1 MWGIPEPRVASYCS
15 PILMNEVDQELIPP
29 PKRQKV
35 EEVVPAIQESSSS
48 VSSVA
53 NTHKGDS
60 EADRLQR
67 EDSDPLT
74 QRLLMEKDVGI
85 TEYICPKLP
94 GFFAILKQRWIATS
108 A

>member
-1 MWGIPEPRVASYCS
+1 MWGIPEPRVALFYSVAMDE
-15 PILMNEVDQELIPP
+15 IDHELIPP

-35 EEVVPAIQESSSS
+35 EEDVQAIQESSSS

-53 NTHKGDS
+53 NTHEGDS
-60 EADRLQR
+60 EANRLR
-67 EDSDPLT
+67 KEYSDPLA

-94 GFFAILKQRWIATS
+94 GFFAILKQRWIAMS